1 MKPNFKVFA
10 ILLINLMM
18 SCKNEV
24 QLSEYRFED
33 KDLILN
39 CEGQNSKLINEAIYT
54 FEDILKTKFVNN
66 VNTEMGMDII
76 YSKYLNQIVNNR
88 IRYED
93 LVTDRILEVFHVLK
107 SKEDLWDLG
116 SNVSKLDYHSS
127 FFNCLAI
134 SVTDDHLK
142 TTLNALMVT
151 NSMSPSLFADPLMTR
166 FRFVENNDALRAYIA
181 FDLFYAKLFDIEEE
195 NLNK

>member
-1 MKPNFKVFA
+1 M
-10 ILLINLMM
+10 I

-24 QLSEYRFED
+24 QLSEYRFAD

-54 FEDILKTKFVNN
+54 FEEILKTKFVNN

-76 YSKYLNQIVNNR
+76 YSKYINQIVNNR

-93 LVTDRILEVFHVLK
+93 LVTDRILEIFHVLK
-107 SKEDLWDLG
+107 SKEDFWDLG
-116 SNVSKLDYHSS
+116 SNVSKLDYNSS
-127 FFNCLAI
+127 FFNCLAV
-134 SVTDDHLK
+134 SLTDDHLK

-166 FRFVENNDALRAYIA
+166 FRFVENNDALRAYVA
-181 FDLFYAKLFDIEEE
+181 FDLFYAKLFDIE
-195 NLNK
+195 